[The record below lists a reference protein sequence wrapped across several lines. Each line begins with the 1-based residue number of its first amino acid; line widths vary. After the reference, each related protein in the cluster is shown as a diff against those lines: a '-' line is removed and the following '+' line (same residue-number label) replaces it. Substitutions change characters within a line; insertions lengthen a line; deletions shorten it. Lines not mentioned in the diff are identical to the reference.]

1 MSKIYEAVTVD
12 EEVGCREVESSEHEE
27 THTHH
32 HLRLHS
38 AKPLGLPPMTQ
49 HAPGTISSE
58 GPLRS
63 YLIVGSNILSSS
75 LLMTVFVSQ
84 RKIQ

>member
-32 HLRLHS
+32 HLRLRS
-38 AKPLGLPPMTQ
+38 AKPLGLLSMA
-49 HAPGTISSE
+49 HAPGNISSD

-75 LLMTVFVSQ
+75 LLMTLVVSQ
-84 RKIQ
+84 RKMP